1 MNKKIFRS
9 SLLTVCL
16 VLAATIALIM
26 GLLFHFFEKQ
36 IQKELAN
43 EAGFLAHALEN
54 EGAGYFD
61 SFDNK
66 NNRLAGNNRITWI
79 DENGTVLFDSRADVS
94 ELDNHADRDE
104 IKTAMKEGKGMSTR
118 YSKTLTE
125 KTVNYAIRLSDG
137 SILRVST
144 EQYTVVTILMGM
156 LQPILFIMFV
166 ALILT
171 LVLSARVSK
180 AIIEPINK
188 LDLEIPEN
196 NDTYEELTP
205 LLRKIADQKETIG
218 EQLADARKKQKE
230 FNLITE
236 NMSEGFLVIDADANL
251 LTYNSAALNLLEITP
266 PADRSVLLFC
276 RAKEFR
282 GVISDVLSGIKAE
295 NTMVR
300 EERSYSL
307 IANPVY
313 EKESVIGAVVVILD
327 ITEREKR
334 DMLRREF
341 TANVSHELKTPLT
354 SISGFAELMK
364 AGDVLENDVTDFSK
378 SIYDEAQR
386 LITLVNDIIKISEL
400 DGQSIPYEKETVDLY
415 ELSKEVIGRLE
426 KEADKKNITFHLI
439 GGRAEIIGV
448 HKILEEMLY
457 NLCDNAI
464 KYNKENGTVDV
475 LVNQTGDGVNV
486 IVRDTGI
493 GIPISHQDRVF
504 ERFYRVDKSHSKK
517 VGGTGL
523 GLAIVKHGALY
534 HHAKLSLESTVDVG
548 TVVTIAFS
556 KNNKDKYMPENS
568 PYKGY
573 ARHIFNAVLTYLL
586 SALYGLSDGNRIK

>member
-137 SILRVST
+137 SILRVSI

-327 ITEREKR
+327 ITEREKG

-341 TANVSHELKTPLT
+341 TANVTHELKTPLT

-556 KNNKDKYMPENS
+556 KK
-568 PYKGY
+568 
-573 ARHIFNAVLTYLL
+573 
-586 SALYGLSDGNRIK
+586 

>member
-16 VLAATIALIM
+16 VLTATIALIM

-236 NMSEGFLVIDADANL
+236 NMSEGFLVIDANANL

-327 ITEREKR
+327 ITECEKR

-556 KNNKDKYMPENS
+556 KK
-568 PYKGY
+568 
-573 ARHIFNAVLTYLL
+573 
-586 SALYGLSDGNRIK
+586 

>member
-504 ERFYRVDKSHSKK
+504 ERFYQVDKSHSKK

-556 KNNKDKYMPENS
+556 KK
-568 PYKGY
+568 
-573 ARHIFNAVLTYLL
+573 
-586 SALYGLSDGNRIK
+586 

>member
-125 KTVNYAIRLSDG
+125 KTVNYAIQLSDG

-144 EQYTVVTILMGM
+144 EQYTVVTILMGI

-556 KNNKDKYMPENS
+556 KK
-568 PYKGY
+568 
-573 ARHIFNAVLTYLL
+573 
-586 SALYGLSDGNRIK
+586 

>member
-16 VLAATIALIM
+16 VLVATIALIM

-104 IKTAMKEGKGMSTR
+104 IKTAMKEGKGMSKR

-556 KNNKDKYMPENS
+556 KK
-568 PYKGY
+568 
-573 ARHIFNAVLTYLL
+573 
-586 SALYGLSDGNRIK
+586 

>member
-475 LVNQTGDGVNV
+475 LANQTGDGVNV

-534 HHAKLSLESTVDVG
+534 HHAKLSLKSTVDVG

-556 KNNKDKYMPENS
+556 KK
-568 PYKGY
+568 
-573 ARHIFNAVLTYLL
+573 
-586 SALYGLSDGNRIK
+586 

>member
-276 RAKEFR
+276 RAREFR
-282 GVISDVLSGIKAE
+282 DVISDVLSGIKAE

-556 KNNKDKYMPENS
+556 KK
-568 PYKGY
+568 
-573 ARHIFNAVLTYLL
+573 
-586 SALYGLSDGNRIK
+586 

>member
-16 VLAATIALIM
+16 VLVATIALIM

-36 IQKELAN
+36 IQTELAN
-43 EAGFLAHALEN
+43 EAGFLAQALEN
-54 EGAGYFD
+54 EGTGYFD
-61 SFDNK
+61 GFDNK

-79 DENGTVLFDSRADVS
+79 DKNGTVLFDSRADAS
-94 ELDNHADRDE
+94 EMDNHADRDE

-205 LLRKIADQKETIG
+205 LLRKIADQKETIR
-218 EQLADARKKQKE
+218 EQLADARKKRKE

-282 GVISDVLSGIKAE
+282 GVISDVLSGIRAE

-307 IANPVY
+307 IANPVF

-334 DMLRREF
+334 DTLRREF
-341 TANVSHELKTPLT
+341 TANISHELKTPLT

-364 AGDVLENDVTDFSK
+364 AGDVPENDVIDFSK

-464 KYNKENGTVDV
+464 KYNKENGMVDV
-475 LVNQTGDGVNV
+475 IVNQTQDGVNV

-493 GIPISHQDRVF
+493 GIPVSHQDRVF

-534 HHAKLSLESTVDVG
+534 HHAKVSLESAVDVG
-548 TVVTIAFS
+548 TAITIAFS
-556 KNNKDKYMPENS
+556 KK
-568 PYKGY
+568 
-573 ARHIFNAVLTYLL
+573 
-586 SALYGLSDGNRIK
+586 

>member
-16 VLAATIALIM
+16 VLAVTIALIM

-556 KNNKDKYMPENS
+556 KK
-568 PYKGY
+568 
-573 ARHIFNAVLTYLL
+573 
-586 SALYGLSDGNRIK
+586 

>member
-16 VLAATIALIM
+16 VLAATITLIM

-94 ELDNHADRDE
+94 ELDNHANRDE

-236 NMSEGFLVIDADANL
+236 NMSEGFLVIDADTNL

-556 KNNKDKYMPENS
+556 KK
-568 PYKGY
+568 
-573 ARHIFNAVLTYLL
+573 
-586 SALYGLSDGNRIK
+586 

>member
-144 EQYTVVTILMGM
+144 EQYTAVTILMGM

-556 KNNKDKYMPENS
+556 KK
-568 PYKGY
+568 
-573 ARHIFNAVLTYLL
+573 
-586 SALYGLSDGNRIK
+586 

>member
-61 SFDNK
+61 GFDNK

-79 DENGTVLFDSRADVS
+79 DKNGTVLFDSRADVS

-144 EQYTVVTILMGM
+144 EQYTVVTILMGI

-556 KNNKDKYMPENS
+556 KK
-568 PYKGY
+568 
-573 ARHIFNAVLTYLL
+573 
-586 SALYGLSDGNRIK
+586 

>member
-457 NLCDNAI
+457 NLCDNAM

-556 KNNKDKYMPENS
+556 KK
-568 PYKGY
+568 
-573 ARHIFNAVLTYLL
+573 
-586 SALYGLSDGNRIK
+586 

>member
-16 VLAATIALIM
+16 VLVATIALIM
-26 GLLFHFFEKQ
+26 GLLFLFFEKQ
-36 IQKELAN
+36 IQAELVN
-43 EAGFLAHALEN
+43 ETGFLAQAVEN
-54 EGAGYFD
+54 EGIGYFD
-61 SFDNK
+61 GFDSRNT
-66 NNRLAGNNRITWI
+66 RLAGNNRITLI
-79 DENGTVLFDSRADVS
+79 DKNGTVLFDSRANAS

-104 IKTAMKEGKGMSTR
+104 IKTAMRDGKGMSTR

-180 AIIEPINK
+180 AIMEPINR
-188 LDLEIPEN
+188 LDLDVPEN

-205 LLRKIADQKETIG
+205 LLRKIANQKKTIE
-218 EQLADARKKQKE
+218 EQLADAHKKQKE

-236 NMSEGFLVIDADANL
+236 NMSEGFLVIDADADL
-251 LTYNSAALNLLEITP
+251 LTYNSAALKLLEITP

-282 GVISDVLSGIKAE
+282 NVISDVLSGIRAE

-300 EERSYSL
+300 DERSYSL
-307 IANPVY
+307 IANPVF

-327 ITEREKR
+327 ITERERR

-364 AGDVLENDVTDFSK
+364 AGDVPENDVIDFSE

-400 DGQSIPYEKETVDLY
+400 DGQNIPYEKETVDLY
-415 ELSKEVIGRLE
+415 ELSNEVIGRLE
-426 KEADKKNITFHLI
+426 KEAGKRQVTFHLI
-439 GGRAEIIGV
+439 GGRAEIMGV

-464 KYNKENGTVDV
+464 KYNKENGMIDV
-475 LVNQTGDGVNV
+475 IVNQTQDGVNV

-493 GIPISHQDRVF
+493 GIPRPHQDRVF
-504 ERFYRVDKSHSKK
+504 ERFYRVDKSHSRK

-534 HHAKLSLESTVDVG
+534 HHAKVSLESTVDVG
-548 TVVTIAFS
+548 TTITIAFA
-556 KNNKDKYMPENS
+556 KM
-568 PYKGY
+568 
-573 ARHIFNAVLTYLL
+573 
-586 SALYGLSDGNRIK
+586 

>member
-16 VLAATIALIM
+16 VLVATIALIM

-36 IQKELAN
+36 IQTELAN
-43 EAGFLAHALEN
+43 EAGFLAQAVEN
-54 EGAGYFD
+54 EGTGYFD
-61 SFDNK
+61 GFDNK

-79 DENGTVLFDSRADVS
+79 DKNGTVLFDSRANES
-94 ELDNHADRDE
+94 EMDNHSDRDE

-171 LVLSARVSK
+171 LALSARVSK

-205 LLRKIADQKETIG
+205 LLRKIADQKETIR
-218 EQLADARKKQKE
+218 EQLADARKKRKE

-282 GVISDVLSGIKAE
+282 GVISDVLSGIRAE

-307 IANPVY
+307 IANPVF

-334 DMLRREF
+334 DTLRREF
-341 TANVSHELKTPLT
+341 TANISHELKTPLT

-364 AGDVLENDVTDFSK
+364 AGDVPENDVIDFSK

-415 ELSKEVIGRLE
+415 ELSKEVIGHLE
-426 KEADKKNITFHLI
+426 NEAEKRKVTFHLI
-439 GGRAEIIGV
+439 GGRAEIMGV

-464 KYNKENGTVDV
+464 KYNKENGMVDV
-475 LVNQTGDGVNV
+475 IVNQTQDGVNV

-493 GIPISHQDRVF
+493 GIPVSHQDRVF

-534 HHAKLSLESTVDVG
+534 HHAKVSLESTVDVG
-548 TVVTIAFS
+548 TAITIAFS
-556 KNNKDKYMPENS
+556 KK
-568 PYKGY
+568 
-573 ARHIFNAVLTYLL
+573 
-586 SALYGLSDGNRIK
+586 

>member
-16 VLAATIALIM
+16 VLAATITLIM

-282 GVISDVLSGIKAE
+282 CVISDVLSGIKAE

-300 EERSYSL
+300 KERSYSL

-556 KNNKDKYMPENS
+556 KK
-568 PYKGY
+568 
-573 ARHIFNAVLTYLL
+573 
-586 SALYGLSDGNRIK
+586 

>member
-16 VLAATIALIM
+16 VLAVTIALIM

-426 KEADKKNITFHLI
+426 KEADKKNITFRLI

-556 KNNKDKYMPENS
+556 KK
-568 PYKGY
+568 
-573 ARHIFNAVLTYLL
+573 
-586 SALYGLSDGNRIK
+586 

>member
-307 IANPVY
+307 IANPVF

-327 ITEREKR
+327 ITECEKR

-556 KNNKDKYMPENS
+556 KK
-568 PYKGY
+568 
-573 ARHIFNAVLTYLL
+573 
-586 SALYGLSDGNRIK
+586 

>member
-144 EQYTVVTILMGM
+144 EQYTAVTILLGM

-236 NMSEGFLVIDADANL
+236 NMSEGFLVIDADTNL

-556 KNNKDKYMPENS
+556 KK
-568 PYKGY
+568 
-573 ARHIFNAVLTYLL
+573 
-586 SALYGLSDGNRIK
+586 

>member
-504 ERFYRVDKSHSKK
+504 ERFYRVDKSRSKK

-534 HHAKLSLESTVDVG
+534 HHAKLSLKSTVDVG

-556 KNNKDKYMPENS
+556 KK
-568 PYKGY
+568 
-573 ARHIFNAVLTYLL
+573 
-586 SALYGLSDGNRIK
+586 

>member
-334 DMLRREF
+334 DILRREF

-523 GLAIVKHGALY
+523 GLAIVKHGGLY

-556 KNNKDKYMPENS
+556 KK
-568 PYKGY
+568 
-573 ARHIFNAVLTYLL
+573 
-586 SALYGLSDGNRIK
+586 

>member
-486 IVRDTGI
+486 IVCDTGI

-556 KNNKDKYMPENS
+556 KK
-568 PYKGY
+568 
-573 ARHIFNAVLTYLL
+573 
-586 SALYGLSDGNRIK
+586 

>member
-236 NMSEGFLVIDADANL
+236 NMSEGFLVIDADTNL

-266 PADRSVLLFC
+266 PVDRSVLLFC

-556 KNNKDKYMPENS
+556 KK
-568 PYKGY
+568 
-573 ARHIFNAVLTYLL
+573 
-586 SALYGLSDGNRIK
+586 

>member
-457 NLCDNAI
+457 NLCDNAV

-556 KNNKDKYMPENS
+556 KK
-568 PYKGY
+568 
-573 ARHIFNAVLTYLL
+573 
-586 SALYGLSDGNRIK
+586 

>member
-313 EKESVIGAVVVILD
+313 EKESVIGAVMVILD

-556 KNNKDKYMPENS
+556 KK
-568 PYKGY
+568 
-573 ARHIFNAVLTYLL
+573 
-586 SALYGLSDGNRIK
+586 

>member
-1 MNKKIFRS
+1 MNKKIFCS

-16 VLAATIALIM
+16 VLVATIALIM

-36 IQKELAN
+36 IQTELAN
-43 EAGFLAHALEN
+43 EAGFLAQAVEN
-54 EGAGYFD
+54 EGTGYFD
-61 SFDNK
+61 GFDNK

-79 DENGTVLFDSRADVS
+79 DKNGTVLFDSRANES
-94 ELDNHADRDE
+94 EMDNHSDRDE

-205 LLRKIADQKETIG
+205 LLRKIADQKETIR
-218 EQLADARKKQKE
+218 EQLADARKKRKE

-282 GVISDVLSGIKAE
+282 GVISDVLSGIRAE

-307 IANPVY
+307 IANPVF

-334 DMLRREF
+334 DTLRREF
-341 TANVSHELKTPLT
+341 TANISHELKTPLT

-364 AGDVLENDVTDFSK
+364 AGDVPENDVIDFSK

-415 ELSKEVIGRLE
+415 ELSKEVIGHLE
-426 KEADKKNITFHLI
+426 NEAEKRKVTFHLI
-439 GGRAEIIGV
+439 GGRAEIMGV

-464 KYNKENGTVDV
+464 KYNKENGMVDV
-475 LVNQTGDGVNV
+475 IVNQTQDGVNV

-493 GIPISHQDRVF
+493 GIPVSHQDRVF

-534 HHAKLSLESTVDVG
+534 HHAKVSLESAVDVG
-548 TVVTIAFS
+548 TAITIAFS
-556 KNNKDKYMPENS
+556 KK
-568 PYKGY
+568 
-573 ARHIFNAVLTYLL
+573 
-586 SALYGLSDGNRIK
+586 

>member
-276 RAKEFR
+276 RTKEFR

-556 KNNKDKYMPENS
+556 KK
-568 PYKGY
+568 
-573 ARHIFNAVLTYLL
+573 
-586 SALYGLSDGNRIK
+586 